1 MKNSF
6 VIGIDG
12 GGTRT
17 RGAVADITGTI
28 LSEKEAESSNV
39 HVVGYQEAAKRV
51 WALVRNLTDDN
62 YMKQSAVRV
71 VVAGLAG
78 VGRPNDRKLYLEA
91 LRGAVGRARF
101 SLRRVHL
108 YTDAEIALAGAFGGS
123 PGIVVIAGTG
133 SIVMGKDE
141 AGVFRRVGGW
151 GRDIGDEGSGYQI
164 GRRALAAVAKSY
176 DGRSNPT
183 ALTDLVLKKLK
194 LADVPDLVE
203 KVSRNALDMSTLA
216 PLVLEAAKDGDK
228 VAEEIL
234 KQAADELVLHVRAL
248 LSGIQ
253 VRRKVDVVFSGGLI
267 DHANI
272 YSEFLER
279 KLISACPQVSVRPPL
294 SSPLK
299 GAIHL
304 ALSLL
309 EEKRLSSP

>member
-28 LSEKEAESSNV
+28 LSEKESESSNV
-39 HVVGYQEAAKRV
+39 HLVGYQEAATRV
-51 WALVRNLTDDN
+51 WALVRNLIGDIHK
-62 YMKQSAVRV
+62 KQSAVRV

-78 VGRPNDRKLYLEA
+78 VGRPNDRKLYLQA
-91 LRGAVGRARF
+91 LRGVVGRARF

-141 AGVFRRVGGW
+141 AGVLRRVGGW

-176 DGRSNPT
+176 DGRSVPT
-183 ALTDLVLKKLK
+183 ALTESVFKKLK
-194 LADVPDLVE
+194 LADAAGLVE
-203 KVSRNALDMSTLA
+203 KVSRNAFDISTLA

-253 VRRKVDVVFSGGLI
+253 VRRKVDVAFSGGLI

-279 KLISACPQVSVRPPL
+279 KLVSACPQVNVRPPL

-309 EEKRLSSP
+309 EDKRLSSP